1 MNFGDIIARLIV
13 TIFRIPS
20 EKIEIV
26 EPDMRLINDEVDTLC
41 HSVRREFERYDDDGI
56 LEIES
61 IQKWLDKIED
71 LAFKI
76 DDYEEETAVENDK
89 KY

>member
-1 MNFGDIIARLIV
+1 MGMNFDEIIYRLKV
-13 TIFRIPS
+13 IFFGGS
-20 EKIEIV
+20 EYTEIE
-26 EPDMRLINDEVDTLC
+26 EPDMRLINEEVDTLC
-41 HSVRREFERYDDDGI
+41 HSVRREFERYEDDGI

-76 DDYEEETAVENDK
+76 DDYEEETTE
-89 KY
+89 

>member
-1 MNFGDIIARLIV
+1 MSLNEIIYRFKVILFGS
-13 TIFRIPS
+13 S
-20 EKIEIV
+20 ENTEIE
-26 EPDMRLINDEVDTLC
+26 EPNMRLINDEVDTLC
-41 HSVRREFERYDDDGI
+41 HSVRREFERYEDDGI

-76 DDYEEETAVENDK
+76 DDYEEETAVEGGDNE
-89 KY
+89 